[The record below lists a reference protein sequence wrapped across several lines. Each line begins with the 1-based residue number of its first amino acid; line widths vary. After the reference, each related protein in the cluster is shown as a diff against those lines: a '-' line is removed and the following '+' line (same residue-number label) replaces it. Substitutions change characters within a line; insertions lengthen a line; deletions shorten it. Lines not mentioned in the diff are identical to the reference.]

1 MLLVTLGNLL
11 RMNGN
16 WSQRLVL
23 DGWLGPK
30 HHDIFQIKVI
40 MKLIYSEIIESKII
54 NQIKRYADWGFLNT
68 HNLNGKLIAML
79 YLVAPL
85 CWM

>member
-1 MLLVTLGNLL
+1 
-11 RMNGN
+11 
-16 WSQRLVL
+16 
-23 DGWLGPK
+23 
-30 HHDIFQIKVI
+30 
-40 MKLIYSEIIESKII
+40 MKLIYSEIIESNII
-54 NQIKRYADWGFLNT
+54 NQIKNYADWGFHNT

>member
-1 MLLVTLGNLL
+1 
-11 RMNGN
+11 MNGN
-16 WSQRLVL
+16 LSQRLIL
-23 DGWLGPK
+23 EGWLGPK
-30 HHDIFQIKVI
+30 RHDVFESKGI

-54 NQIKRYADWGFLNT
+54 NQIKNYADWGFHNT
-68 HNLNGKLIAML
+68 HNLNGKLIVML